1 MTEEEEEEEKKRNMA
16 AHYVSSFY
24 IKEEDGHMGRL
35 CVWASLGS
43 ERHDQ
48 YFSFQLLAGHQ

>member
-1 MTEEEEEEEKKRNMA
+1 
-16 AHYVSSFY
+16 
-24 IKEEDGHMGRL
+24 MGRL

-48 YFSFQLLAGHQ
+48 YFSFQLLAGHQWLPLLFFFSLWFLHVCAGPIRV